1 MGKSK
6 KSSSRLFSVQI
17 IYEMEINGKSFE
29 KIKKRFSE
37 ESFFE
42 LEEINDLGKPD
53 INYIERLVKGVSQNQ
68 DIIDK
73 IINDYLVGWSL
84 ARIDSL
90 ARAILRVSVFEL
102 LDDNNVPEKVVFN
115 EYIEITKFFFDDDEP
130 SFINAILD
138 TVSKRLAQKLHLNF

>member
-1 MGKSK
+1 MGKSN

-17 IYEMEINGKSFE
+17 LYEMEINGKSFE

-42 LEEINDLGKPD
+42 LEEINDLGKPNF
-53 INYIERLVKGVSQNQ
+53 NYIEKLVKGVSQNQ
-68 DIIDK
+68 DKIDTIIKD
-73 IINDYLVGWSL
+73 NLVGWSL

-102 LDDNNVPEKVVFN
+102 LDDNNVPKKVVFN
-115 EYIEITKFFFDDDEP
+115 EYIEIAKFFFDADEP

-138 TVSKRLAQKLHLNF
+138 TVSKNYKGL

>member
-1 MGKSK
+1 MGKSN

-42 LEEINDLGKPD
+42 LEKINDLGKPD
-53 INYIERLVKGVSQNQ
+53 IKYIEKLVKGVSQNQ
-68 DIIDK
+68 DKIDK
-73 IINDYLVGWSL
+73 IIKDNLVGWSL

-138 TVSKRLAQKLHLNF
+138 TISKNYKGL

>member
-1 MGKSK
+1 MGKSN

-17 IYEMEINGKSFE
+17 LYEMEINGKSFE

-53 INYIERLVKGVSQNQ
+53 INYIEKLVKGVSQNQ
-68 DIIDK
+68 DKIDK
-73 IINDYLVGWSL
+73 IIKDNLVGWSL

-138 TVSKRLAQKLHLNF
+138 TISKNYKGL

>member
-53 INYIERLVKGVSQNQ
+53 INYIEKLVKGVSQNQ
-68 DIIDK
+68 DKIDK
-73 IINDYLVGWSL
+73 IIKDNLVGWSL

-115 EYIEITKFFFDDDEP
+115 EYIEIAKFFFDDNEP

-138 TVSKRLAQKLHLNF
+138 TVSKNYKGL

>member
-42 LEEINDLGKPD
+42 LEEINDLWKPD
-53 INYIERLVKGVSQNQ
+53 INYIEKLVKGVSQNQ
-68 DIIDK
+68 DKIDK
-73 IINDYLVGWSL
+73 IIKDNLVGWSL

-102 LDDNNVPEKVVFN
+102 LDDNSVPEKVVFN

-138 TVSKRLAQKLHLNF
+138 TISKNYKGL

>member
-73 IINDYLVGWSL
+73 IINDNLVGWSL
-84 ARIDSL
+84 PRIDSL

-138 TVSKRLAQKLHLNF
+138 TISKNYKGL